1 MTPFSPKDVTVFSN
15 CDKVVLTINKNGEQ
29 RIYEREPRE
38 GMPYPIIHFPNSFN
52 YVNDKMMSD
61 TDNEQG
67 VKRQQEFYLLAEGYI
82 DGKLVAQCK
91 SNQLDVLNVL
101 YYM

>member
-1 MTPFSPKDVTVFSN
+1 
-15 CDKVVLTINKNGEQ
+15 
-29 RIYEREPRE
+29 
-38 GMPYPIIHFPNSFN
+38 MPYPIIHFPNSFN